1 MTYIYQFWHTLKN
14 PSSLTYL
21 VEKEEEHGVL
31 QGYKKTVF
39 FVLLLSVLLFVLRD
53 FWGMYTERLTEMI
66 GQGLIDRYI
75 VARYIS
81 LIGAILLGV
90 IYFLFYYYAVTYIIS
105 LITDIPFKRIQ
116 KVQIYVIPTLLL
128 FNFLEF
134 IIFSTIQFV
143 PIFSPFSIAA
153 IVAQFTPNL
162 WVLYFFN
169 QIACSTV
176 ITILIHYTFLAQWI
190 DEGRKSLLIKLIGV
204 QIFLAATVA
213 TFSTLP
219 FIEWIERG
227 LS

>member
-39 FVLLLSVLLFVLRD
+39 IVLLLSVLLFVLRD
-53 FWGMYTERLTEMI
+53 FWGMYTERLTVLI
-66 GQGLIDRYI
+66 GEGLIDRYI
-75 VARYIS
+75 LARYIS
-81 LIGAILLGV
+81 LIGAILLGI
-90 IYFLFYYYAVTYIIS
+90 IYFLFYYYIVTYIIS
-105 LITDIPFKRIQ
+105 IITDIPFKRIQ

-134 IIFSTIQFV
+134 IIFSIIQFV
-143 PIFSPFSIAA
+143 PLFSPFSLAA

-176 ITILIHYTFLAQWI
+176 ITIMIHYTFLAQWI
-190 DEGRKSLLIKLIGV
+190 DEGHKSLLIKLIAV
-204 QIFLAATVA
+204 QIFLAAMVA
-213 TFSTLP
+213 TFSTSP